1 MSAAPAETRRKT
13 HLGSDSSI
21 HIHECSIRE
30 LLLDFL
36 NLDIMES
43 PTDET
48 LQGADGVLEIRDFLR
63 LGRFTKRTLFWAKG
77 DEGSASIT

>member
-48 LQGADGVLEIRDFLR
+48 L
-63 LGRFTKRTLFWAKG
+63 
-77 DEGSASIT
+77 